1 MDANLPTKLIGQVL
15 QAHFNSREE
24 LVKKIKE
31 ITEGSLTID
40 ASHEIIQLEE
50 SLEILDSKI
59 AAIEYTYNYVDL
71 MLKKAIKEEKKLQS
85 A

>member
-15 QAHFNSREE
+15 QAHRNSR
-24 LVKKIKE
+24 KE
-31 ITEGSLTID
+31 ITERIKKISNITLTWD
-40 ASHEIIQLEE
+40 ATHEIIQLEE

-71 MLKKAIKEEKKLQS
+71 MLKKAIKEE
-85 A
+85 